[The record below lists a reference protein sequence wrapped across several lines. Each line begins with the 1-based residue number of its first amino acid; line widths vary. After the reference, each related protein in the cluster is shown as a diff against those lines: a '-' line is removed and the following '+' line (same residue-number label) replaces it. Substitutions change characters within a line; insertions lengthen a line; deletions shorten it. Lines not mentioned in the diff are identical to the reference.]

1 MKLISDKLVNRNQF
15 PIGRFNM
22 VMSNDI
28 LDALKGIGMNLYER
42 KIYVALLAKGI
53 ATAGEVSGI
62 AKVPRSRSYDILESL
77 ADKGFVVLQP
87 SKPIKY
93 VALEPKDALERVKHN
108 LEKKHLETQERID
121 KLAASPILEQL
132 ETVYKEGLSL
142 VQPFEMTGTIKGKD
156 AVNQHMRAI
165 FKKAKSKITIVTTK
179 NGHADLHSTH
189 YNVLKKLSKKGVKI
203 KLYAPLEKDS
213 PIWEGVAEVKHI
225 EQPAGR
231 LYTIDDEHVMMALTD
246 GDKTHDTQDILFWAQ
261 SPHVVKEV
269 MEPFINQIGAKK

>member
-1 MKLISDKLVNRNQF
+1 ML
-15 PIGRFNM
+15 PA
-22 VMSNDI
+22 NDI

-108 LEKKHLETQERID
+108 LEKKHMETQERID
-121 KLAASPILEQL
+121 KLSNSPILAEL
-132 ETVYKEGLSL
+132 ENVYKQGLSL

-156 AVNQHMRAI
+156 AVNQHVRAI
-165 FKKAKSKITIVTTK
+165 FKKAKNKITVVTTK
-179 NGHADLHSTH
+179 NGHADLHANH
-189 YNVLKKLSKKGVKI
+189 YNVLKKLSKKGIKI
-203 KLYAPLEKDS
+203 KVYAPLDKTS
-213 PIWEGVAEVKHI
+213 PEWNGVAEVKHI
-225 EQPAGR
+225 DQTAGR
-231 LYTIDDEHVMMALTD
+231 LYTVDDEHVMMALTD
-246 GDKTHDTQDILFWAQ
+246 DAKTHNTQDVIFWAQ
-261 SPHVVKEV
+261 SPHLVQNM
-269 MEPFINQIGAKK
+269 MEPFIASMGKK

>member
-1 MKLISDKLVNRNQF
+1 
-15 PIGRFNM
+15 M
-22 VMSNDI
+22 VVTNDI

-42 KIYVALLAKGI
+42 KIYLAILAKGI
-53 ATAGEVSGI
+53 ATAGEVSSI

-108 LEKKHLETQERID
+108 LEKKHMETQERID
-121 KLAASPILEQL
+121 KLASSEILTEL
-132 ETVYKEGLSL
+132 ETIFKEGLSL

-156 AVNQHMRAI
+156 AVNQHMRAV
-165 FKKAKSKITIVTTK
+165 FKKAKAKITIVTTK
-179 NGHADLHSTH
+179 NSHPDLHSTH

-203 KLYAPLEKDS
+203 KVYAPLDKSS
-213 PIWEGVAEVKHI
+213 PDWTCVAEVKHI
-225 EQPAGR
+225 EQPSGR
-231 LYTIDDEHVMMALTD
+231 LYTVDDEHAMMALTD
-246 GDKTHDTQDILFWAQ
+246 DSKTHTSQDILFWAQ

-269 MEPFINQIGAKK
+269 MEPFIATMGKK